1 MEEQNYNVILDD
13 LPEEWNG
20 YRICSEF
27 RVGIQLVQMLED
39 TEYSQIERLAYAA
52 ELLFDDMPD
61 SIEKCVQGI
70 TWFLSAWNRD
80 GKSGDKQDDVIVMD
94 YDVDQWRIYA
104 AFRMQYHID
113 LSIVKLHFWEFM
125 GLLTNLEECR
135 FTKVMN
141 IRTIKI
147 DSTMS
152 AEQKAALK
160 AAKEIYKINR
170 EDPEEDKISPARE
183 EFLRFA
189 GLNK

>member
-20 YRICSEF
+20 YRICSDF

-152 AEQKAALK
+152 AEQKAVLK

>member
-20 YRICSEF
+20 YRICSDF

-183 EFLRFA
+183 EFLRFV

>member
-20 YRICSEF
+20 YRICSDF

-70 TWFLSAWNRD
+70 AWFLSAWNRD

-94 YDVDQWRIYA
+94 YDIDQWRIYA
-104 AFRMQYHID
+104 AFRIQYHID

-125 GLLTNLEECR
+125 GLLTNLEECG

-147 DSTMS
+147 DSKMS

-183 EFLRFA
+183 EFLKFA

>member
-20 YRICSEF
+20 YRICSDF